1 MVFLIIGCFAE
12 KGKERGNKKELDRL
26 NAITLPLIKERILS
40 LQNKKEIIFIELGIY
55 ITNEQYFADCFDL
68 VILVKGKQELT
79 DQKLKKLSWHGKKSL
94 VNWNIKLL
102 KTTNLLVID
111 NNSTIEH
118 LKNTIKKSI
127 IDIKKHNK
135 KIVE

>member
-1 MVFLIIGCFAE
+1 M
-12 KGKERGNKKELDRL
+12 
-26 NAITLPLIKERILS
+26 
-40 LQNKKEIIFIELGIY
+40 QNKKEIIFIELGIY
-55 ITNEQYFADCFDL
+55 ITNEQYFKDCFDL

>member
-1 MVFLIIGCFAE
+1 MPLYAFAE
-12 KGKERGNKKELDRL
+12 D
-26 NAITLPLIKERILS
+26 
-40 LQNKKEIIFIELGIY
+40 
-55 ITNEQYFADCFDL
+55 ITNEQYFKDCFDL

-111 NNSTIEH
+111 NNSSIKH
-118 LKNTIKKSI
+118 LKNTIKKLLNNFLHFMSETSRNNI
-127 IDIKKHNK
+127 L
-135 KIVE
+135 